1 MNVFVNMIYL
11 ALTIYAW
18 LIVGRAAFSW
28 LHLRPGSALF
38 RIDRV
43 LYTATEPYL
52 ALLPS
57 ADGSPR
63 RGRHRLELRGGAG
76 RPACRDAD
84 HRAPVAPRR
93 NLAAREVSPSQ
104 VSWAAEA
111 RDG

>member
-52 ALLPS
+52 ALFS
-57 ADGSPR
+57 
-63 RGRHRLELRGGAG
+63 RLQMARLGAVG
-76 RPACRDAD
+76 IDLSSV
-84 HRAPVAPRR
+84 VALVVLLVVMQIIVR
-93 NLAAREVSPSQ
+93 L
-104 VSWAAEA
+104 
-111 RDG
+111 